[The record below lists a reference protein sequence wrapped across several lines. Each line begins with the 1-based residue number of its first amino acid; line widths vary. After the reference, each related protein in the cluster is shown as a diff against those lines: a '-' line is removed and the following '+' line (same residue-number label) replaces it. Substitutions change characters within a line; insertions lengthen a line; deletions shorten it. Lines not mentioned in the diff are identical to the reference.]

1 MENKLKDMRKDSLKD
16 VKLGIV
22 SATLITAGGH
32 GRNCYFLSYSKPANR
47 ASLDLKN
54 LFLTFPNRII

>member
-22 SATLITAGGH
+22 SATLITAGEH
-32 GRNCYFLSYSKPANR
+32 GRTCYFLSYSKPANR